1 MQMASADQT
10 TYPKFTQYV
19 RFSMP
24 KLVDV
29 PVIVNALRNIGQI
42 NLARM
47 RLVLKWGS
55 GPMLRSARCQKMRGV
70 YARHRVKRD

>member
-19 RFSMP
+19 SFSMP

-29 PVIVNALRNIGQI
+29 PVIVNAL
-42 NLARM
+42 AT
-47 RLVLKWGS
+47 S
-55 GPMLRSARCQKMRGV
+55 GKSIWRGCG
-70 YARHRVKRD
+70 